1 MKKENK
7 LAPVFG
13 YIALASGS
21 IWFGAYISRLLTTY
35 QMFEATELVLKSYIT
50 NANLPA
56 IIQTTF
62 PLVNLTFFS
71 YLILIIS
78 FMLFVIFTKT
88 KFKENGWLLIVSL
101 IIYLTLPLESILL
114 MIDYKLIVLFLN
126 EQFAS
131 EDVLKLIIERITM
144 LSSFPI
150 ILLLS
155 YLSIPYFLVFKTFFL
170 KSENEN

>member
-1 MKKENK
+1 MKKEKK

-21 IWFGAYISRLLTTY
+21 IWLGAYISRLLTTY
-35 QMFEATELVLKSYIT
+35 QMFEATELVLKNYIT

-78 FMLFVIFTKT
+78 FTLFVIFTNM

-155 YLSIPYFLVFKTFFL
+155 YLSIPYFLIFKPFTL

>member
-78 FMLFVIFTKT
+78 FTLFVIFTSM

-155 YLSIPYFLVFKTFFL
+155 YLSIPYFLVFKPFTL

>member
-35 QMFEATELVLKSYIT
+35 QMFEATELILKSYIT
-50 NANLPA
+50 TANLPA

-78 FMLFVIFTKT
+78 FTLFVIFTNM

-131 EDVLKLIIERITM
+131 EDILKLIIERITM

-155 YLSIPYFLVFKTFFL
+155 YLSIPYFLVFKPFTL

>member
-1 MKKENK
+1 MKKNNK
-7 LAPVFG
+7 LSSLLG

-35 QMFEATELVLKSYIT
+35 QMFEATELALKTYI
-50 NANLPA
+50 NSANLPA

-78 FMLFVIFTKT
+78 FTLFIISTT
-88 KFKENGWLLIVSL
+88 MKFKENGWLLIISL
-101 IIYLTLPLESILL
+101 IIYLTLPFESVLL
-114 MIDYKLIVLFLN
+114 IIDYKLIVLFLN

-150 ILLLS
+150 ILFLS
-155 YLSIPYFLVFKTFFL
+155 YLSIPYFLVFKPFIL
-170 KSENEN
+170 KSKNEN

>member
-1 MKKENK
+1 MKKNNK
-7 LAPVFG
+7 SSYLFG

-21 IWFGAYISRLLTTY
+21 VWFGAYFARLLTTY
-35 QMFEATELVLKSYIT
+35 QMFEATELALKSYIT
-50 NANLPA
+50 SANLPA

-78 FMLFVIFTKT
+78 FTLFIISTT
-88 KFKENGWLLIVSL
+88 MKFKENGWLLIISL
-101 IIYLTLPLESILL
+101 IIYLTLPFESVLL

-131 EDVLKLIIERITM
+131 EDVLKLIIERMTI

-150 ILLLS
+150 ILLLI
-155 YLSIPYFLVFKTFFL
+155 YLSIPYFLVFKPFTL

>member
-1 MKKENK
+1 MKKNSK
-7 LAPVFG
+7 LSSVFG
-13 YIALASGS
+13 YLALTSGS
-21 IWFGAYISRLLTTY
+21 IWFGAYIARLLTTY
-35 QMFEATELVLKSYIT
+35 QMFEATELTLKNFIT
-50 NANLPA
+50 STNLPA

-62 PLVNLTFFS
+62 PLVNLTFFT

-78 FMLFVIFTKT
+78 FTLFIISTKM
-88 KFKENGWLLIVSL
+88 KFKENGWLLIISL
-101 IIYLTLPLESILL
+101 ILYLTLPFESVLL
-114 MIDYKLIVLFLN
+114 IIDYKLLVLFLN

-131 EDVLKLIIERITM
+131 EEVLKLIIERITV

-155 YLSIPYFLVFKTFFL
+155 YLSIPYFLVFKPFIL